1 MKRKKN
7 MTVKDE
13 QRQFKQTVINFVDYE
28 DDDYLFIDTSSGDV
42 QAVAGGL
49 DDFYEDMSKGKL
61 PDSSYAIIKVVEID
75 MYRVNG
81 EIKKS
86 LYPNYLKYPD
96 QNEIMK
102 DVLWNFVSD
111 KDIPEINKMFE
122 EELAKLRGEDG

>member
-1 MKRKKN
+1 MK
-7 MTVKDE
+7 MAVKPE
-13 QRQFKQTVINFVDYE
+13 QSRFKHTVIDFVDYE

-86 LYPNYLKYPD
+86 TNPKNY
-96 QNEIMK
+96 
-102 DVLWNFVSD
+102 
-111 KDIPEINKMFE
+111 
-122 EELAKLRGEDG
+122 

>member
-1 MKRKKN
+1 M
-7 MTVKDE
+7 V
-13 QRQFKQTVINFVDYE
+13 
-28 DDDYLFIDTSSGDV
+28 L
-42 QAVAGGL
+42 AVAGGL

-61 PDSSYAIIKVVEID
+61 PDSSYAIIKVVVID

>member
-13 QRQFKQTVINFVDYE
+13 QRQFKSAVINFVDYE
-28 DDDYLFIDTSSGDV
+28 DVDYLFIDTSSGEV
-42 QAVAGGL
+42 LAVAGGL

-81 EIKKS
+81 ETKESSSPKYS
-86 LYPNYLKYPD
+86 KYLD

>member
-7 MTVKDE
+7 MTVEDE
-13 QRQFKQTVINFVDYE
+13 QRQFKSAVINFVDYE
-28 DDDYLFIDTSSGDV
+28 DDDYLFIDTSSGEV
-42 QAVAGGL
+42 LAVAGGL

-86 LYPNYLKYPD
+86 TNPENY
-96 QNEIMK
+96 
-102 DVLWNFVSD
+102 WNG
-111 KDIPEINKMFE
+111 K
-122 EELAKLRGEDG
+122 